1 MEFAWK
7 PEQLALKSTIVEF
20 AQREL
25 NEDLIG
31 RDHRGEFS
39 RRAWEKCAEIGI
51 QGLFLPEEYGG
62 GGADPLTTA
71 FVLEGLGYGCRDNGL
86 LFSLNAHMWAC
97 EVPIWKFAS
106 PELRQRYL
114 PRLINGEWIGAHAM
128 SEPGSGSDAYALEA
142 RAERRGDHYVLNGTK
157 TFSSNAPVADVY
169 VVFAT
174 VDKGKGYL
182 GVTGF
187 AVERGFPGITVGPH
201 AEKMGLRTSPMGD
214 VILEDCIVPAENV
227 LGDEGQ
233 GAKIFNTVMEW
244 ERTCI
249 LASWLGAQQRQLEQ
263 SIEYAKQRRQFRRP
277 IASFQAVSHKL
288 VDMHVRLES
297 SRLLLYKAA
306 WLLGEGQPAVTAA
319 AIAKLYASQAAVQS
333 TLDAIQVH
341 GGYGYM
347 TELELE
353 RAARDA
359 IGGTLYSGTSEI
371 QRVLIASALGL
382 GQ

>member
-7 PEQLALKSTIVEF
+7 PEQLALRSTVIEF

-25 NEDLIG
+25 NQDLIG
-31 RDHRGEFS
+31 RDRRAEFS
-39 RRAWEKCAEIGI
+39 RQAWGQCAAIGI

-62 GGADPLTTA
+62 GGADPLTTVC
-71 FVLEGLGYGCRDNGL
+71 VLEGLGYGCRDNGL

-97 EVPIWKFAS
+97 EVPIWKYATA
-106 PELRQRYL
+106 ELRQRYL
-114 PRLINGEWIGAHAM
+114 PRLANGEWIGAHAM
-128 SEPGSGSDAYALEA
+128 SEPGSGSDAYGLEA
-142 RAERRGDHYVLNGTK
+142 RAERHGDDYLLNGTK
-157 TFSSNAPVADVY
+157 TFSSNAPVGDVF
-169 VVFAT
+169 VLFAT
-174 VDKGKGYL
+174 VDKQKGHL

-187 AVERGFPGITVGPH
+187 VIDRDAPGLTVGPH

-214 VILEDCIVPAENV
+214 VILQDCRVPAEQV
-227 LGDEGQ
+227 LGGEGQ
-233 GAKIFNTVMEW
+233 GAKVFGTVMEW

-249 LASWLGAQQRQLEQ
+249 LATWLGAQQRQLEQ
-263 SIEYAKQRRQFRRP
+263 CIEYAKQRRQFRRP

-306 WLLGEGQPAVTAA
+306 WLLAEGQPAVTAA

-333 TLDAIQVH
+333 ALDAIQVH

-353 RAARDA
+353 RTARDA

-382 GQ
+382 SP

>member
-1 MEFAWK
+1 LEFAWK
-7 PEQLALKSTIVEF
+7 PEQLALKNNVVEF
-20 AQREL
+20 AKREL

-31 RDHRGEFS
+31 RDHRAEFS
-39 RRAWEKCAEIGI
+39 RRAWQQCAEIGI

-97 EVPIWKFAS
+97 EVPIWKYAR

-114 PRLINGEWIGAHAM
+114 PRLISGEWIGAHAM

-157 TFSSNAPVADVY
+157 TFSSNAPIGDVF
-169 VVFAT
+169 VLFAT
-174 VDKGKGYL
+174 VDKSKGYL
-182 GVTGF
+182 GVTSF
-187 AVERGFPGITVGPH
+187 VVERGFPGLSTGPH
-201 AEKMGLRTSPMGD
+201 SEKMGLRTSPIGD
-214 VILEDCIVPAENV
+214 VILEDCVVPAENV
-227 LGDEGQ
+227 LGEEGQ
-233 GAKIFNTVMEW
+233 GARVFNTVMEW

-249 LASWLGAQQRQLEQ
+249 LASWLGVQQRQLEQ
-263 SIEYAKQRRQFRRP
+263 CIEYAKQRRQFRRP
-277 IASFQAVSHKL
+277 IATFQAISHKL

-306 WLLGEGQPAVTAA
+306 WLLSEGQPAVTAA

-333 TLDAIQVH
+333 SLDAIQVH

-347 TELELE
+347 TDLELE
-353 RAARDA
+353 RTARDA
-359 IGGTLYSGTSEI
+359 VGGTLYSGTSEI